1 MKYHLVV
8 ENKRLNGQILD
19 LLSDDVVKSIL
30 TVTDQRAMSAQSL
43 EAHCD
48 ASLATIY
55 RRIEEL
61 LELGLLREQME
72 FQADGNHYKMFQSNL
87 ERLSVSLDDGD
98 LEIDV
103 DRRDDAPDRFRTVWD
118 AMQPRW
124 E

>member
-1 MKYHLVV
+1 MV

-72 FQADGNHYKMFQSNL
+72 LQADGNHYKMFQSNL